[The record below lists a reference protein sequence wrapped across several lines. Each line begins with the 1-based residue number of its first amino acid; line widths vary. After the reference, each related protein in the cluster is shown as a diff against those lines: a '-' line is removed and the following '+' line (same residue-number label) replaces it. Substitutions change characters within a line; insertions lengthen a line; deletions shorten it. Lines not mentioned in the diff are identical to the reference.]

1 MDRSIR
7 RAGAAL
13 GAALLVIAL
22 TAAPALA
29 CGGLIGP
36 NGAVNLLRTTT
47 LAGYHDG
54 QEHYITAFEFA
65 GGGGAFGSLTPLPGI
80 PSSVEKGGDWT
91 LQRLIRETEPQPAFA
106 LDAVRAS
113 AAGSAEELMKVRI
126 DALDVTVLRGGSA
139 AVGTWATEHG
149 FRLPPDAPEVL
160 DFYAA
165 RSPIFLA
172 AVFDA
177 DAAAARGQAV
187 GDGTPVHITIP
198 TSNPWVP
205 LRILALGKTAAERV
219 EADVYLLTDRTP
231 TLLPAPTGDNGLGLG
246 HSAPAT
252 QSLLDDLRSDK
263 GMGWVPTSAWLSKV
277 RIDASA
283 PQLAFDLAIDATGAG
298 APSRI
303 MAGLD
308 MPGATVV
315 APDRTADVIRI
326 IVGLTLHDRRHRRD
340 PPAGPPAP
348 AAVDGLSVG
357 SGGTMDAHRRPGRLA
372 LVGGIALSLGLAG
385 IAAAWAHAPGLGPV
399 TETIGIHYSHYDRSL
414 ISVPA
419 GVAVTIVLRNDDP
432 IDHEFIV
439 GDAAVHERHRTGTE
453 PVHASRPTEVTIPA
467 GTTRATTITFTTPGS
482 FLFICHLPGHEAY
495 GMVGTL
501 VVRGS

>member
-22 TAAPALA
+22 TAAPAFA

-54 QEHYITAFEFA
+54 EEHYITAFQFA

-91 LQRLIRETEPQPAFA
+91 LQRLIQETEPLAEGT
-106 LDAVRAS
+106 LLRAAGAD

-198 TSNPWVP
+198 TDNPWVP
-205 LRILALGKTAAERV
+205 LRILALGKTAGRAR
-219 EADVYLLTDRTP
+219 RGRR
-231 TLLPAPTGDNGLGLG
+231 LPADRPHADPAPRPDRRQRPGPRSQRPGDPVAARRPPLRQGHGLGADLG
-246 HSAPAT
+246 LAVQGPHRRLGAAAR
-252 QSLLDDLRSDK
+252 LR
-263 GMGWVPTSAWLSKV
+263 P
-277 RIDASA
+277 R
-283 PQLAFDLAIDATGAG
+283 
-298 APSRI
+298 
-303 MAGLD
+303 
-308 MPGATVV
+308 
-315 APDRTADVIRI
+315 
-326 IVGLTLHDRRHRRD
+326 DRRHRRRRAVAGRGRAG
-340 PPAGPPAP
+340 PAGH
-348 AAVDGLSVG
+348 DGRRRP
-357 SGGTMDAHRRPGRLA
+357 HRRT
-372 LVGGIALSLGLAG
+372 S
-385 IAAAWAHAPGLGPV
+385 
-399 TETIGIHYSHYDRSL
+399 S
-414 ISVPA
+414 
-419 GVAVTIVLRNDDP
+419 
-432 IDHEFIV
+432 
-439 GDAAVHERHRTGTE
+439 
-453 PVHASRPTEVTIPA
+453 
-467 GTTRATTITFTTPGS
+467 GS
-482 FLFICHLPGHEAY
+482 SSG
-495 GMVGTL
+495 
-501 VVRGS
+501 